1 MKKVILNFGIVLAI
15 LLITGCRS
23 YQVHRYANKTA
34 KMLCK
39 ASDLKDK
46 LTLDKT
52 AMSKREINQFK
63 LEMEEFEAKMKRK
76 FTSKDEQQKMEKLI
90 GKRMKKI
97 CKGFSM
103 ND

>member
-1 MKKVILNFGIVLAI
+1 MKKVIYNFGIVLVV
-15 LLITGCRS
+15 LFLPGCKNL
-23 YQVHRYANKTA
+23 QVHRYANKTA

-46 LTLDKT
+46 LSVDKT

-76 FTSKDEQQKMEKLI
+76 FTSRDEQQKMEKLI
-90 GKRMKKI
+90 GKRMQKI